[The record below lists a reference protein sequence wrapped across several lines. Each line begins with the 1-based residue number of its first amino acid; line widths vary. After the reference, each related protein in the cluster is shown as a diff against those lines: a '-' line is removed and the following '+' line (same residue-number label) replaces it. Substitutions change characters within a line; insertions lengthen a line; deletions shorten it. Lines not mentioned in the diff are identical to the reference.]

1 MKKYVLPAEGNWY
14 RANMHCHTTVSDRHY
29 SPEEIKEAYKK
40 MGYSSAGG
48 TLKSI

>member
-1 MKKYVLPAEGNWY
+1 MPKAFFFVPSH
-14 RANMHCHTTVSDRHY
+14 R
-29 SPEEIKEAYKK
+29 EIIYICAAPHKK